1 MRCRFVLRLADYVT
15 SKRAVS
21 LLSAVAIVAAACG
34 AAPQAVAPSSSP
46 AAVTETPK
54 ATPAPTAT
62 PKPLWPLTGLPASD
76 GAAIHRRPLNVRI
89 PSDVNARPQ
98 TGFAK
103 ADLVFEMIVEGGVTR
118 YALIFHSQDSE
129 NVGPVR
135 SYRYS
140 DVPITRMLRGVIVS
154 SGATVDEAAAATTS
168 IKSGELL
175 SVDDQRTPQPN
186 PYFRVST
193 RTSPNNLYANL
204 LLARKAASA
213 IGGDKPVDVPP
224 LRFLPSP
231 DHDAA
236 AGGFAG
242 AVPASTLT
250 IPFLREPTTYIWD
263 SGANGYRRSQRD
275 VRTVDPDGN
284 TPVLARNVVLM
295 WTNIS
300 TTTTVEDN
308 LGSLGLDYVM
318 TGGGKASIFRDGRRQ
333 DGTWKRDNP
342 LDQFSFYN
350 QSGEEIALSPGQ
362 SWISFVYPTWVVTS
376 AP

>member
-15 SKRAVS
+15 TKRAVS
-21 LLSAVAIVAAACG
+21 LLSAVAVLAAACG
-34 AAPQAVAPSSSP
+34 SAPQAVAPSSSL
-46 AAVTETPK
+46 AATETPE
-54 ATPAPTAT
+54 ATPAPT
-62 PKPLWPLTGLPASD
+62 PRPFWPLTGLPASD
-76 GAAIHRRPLNVRI
+76 GAAIHRRPLNVRV
-89 PSDVNARPQ
+89 PNDVNARPQ

-118 YALIFHSQDSE
+118 YALIFQSQDSE

-140 DVPITRMLRGVIVS
+140 DLHITRMLRGVIVS
-154 SGATVDEAAAATTS
+154 SGATVEEAAAVTTS
-168 IKSGELL
+168 IRSGDLL

-193 RTSPNNLYANL
+193 RTSPNNLFANL

-231 DHDAA
+231 DHDAT

-242 AVPASTLT
+242 AVEASTLT
-250 IPFLREPTTYIWD
+250 VPFLREPTTYTWD
-263 SGANGYRRSQRD
+263 AGANGYRRSQRD

-284 TPVLARNVVLM
+284 APVLARNVVIM
-295 WTNIS
+295 WTNIL
-300 TTTTVEDN
+300 TTATVEDS

-333 DGTWKRDNP
+333 DGTWKRERP
-342 LDQFSFYN
+342 LDQFSFHN
-350 QSGEEIALSPGQ
+350 QGGEEIALSPGQ
-362 SWISFVYPTWVVTS
+362 SWISFVYPTWVVAS